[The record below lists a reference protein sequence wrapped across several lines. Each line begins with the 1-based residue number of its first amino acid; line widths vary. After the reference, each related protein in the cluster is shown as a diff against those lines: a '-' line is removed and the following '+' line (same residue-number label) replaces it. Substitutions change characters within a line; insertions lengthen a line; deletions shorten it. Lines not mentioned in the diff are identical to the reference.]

1 MWNSSYRRSDNE
13 PTIPSSGFEFR
24 CITLSVLGTISS
36 PITMDNIKEE
46 AGSATMDTTRK
57 SFTGSSNDIK
67 HTDAYNYIIDIKE
80 EGTNVTEEGDS
91 IMDTTR
97 ESFTGSSNDIKH
109 GDAYNYISDIKEE
122 GINVTEEGDSII
134 MDTTRKCFTGSSND
148 IKHTDAYNYISD
160 IKLKEEGSNVTEEGD
175 SIIMDTTRKCFTG
188 SSNDIKHT
196 DAYNYISDIK
206 LKEEGINVTEEG
218 DSIMDNNRD
227 RFTSESDDV
236 KVENTYMNNIK
247 SEGTSVGIDSD
258 VKEWNNYIYNV
269 SDISQEGTTY
279 YEDNI
284 KEESDSS
291 TMDNIGQNYYTTDNI
306 DMKKEDIDMNEIKEE
321 GISQNVDDIREN
333 FTCDA
338 FHIKVENTDCDDDIK
353 ADTISYDHGGTDQED
368 CDEAR
373 GAQNRGRPNLSEK

>member
-46 AGSATMDTTRK
+46 AGSATMDTTRE
-57 SFTGSSNDIK
+57 SFTGSTSSSNVTNDIK
-67 HTDAYNYIIDIKE
+67 HTDAYNC
-80 EGTNVTEEGDS
+80 
-91 IMDTTR
+91 
-97 ESFTGSSNDIKH
+97 
-109 GDAYNYISDIKEE
+109 ISDIKEE
-122 GINVTEEGDSII
+122 GINVTEEGDSI
-134 MDTTRKCFTGSSND
+134 
-148 IKHTDAYNYISD
+148 
-160 IKLKEEGSNVTEEGD
+160 
-175 SIIMDTTRKCFTG
+175 
-188 SSNDIKHT
+188 
-196 DAYNYISDIK
+196 
-206 LKEEGINVTEEG
+206 
-218 DSIMDNNRD
+218 MDNTWD

-236 KVENTYMNNIK
+236 KVENIYMNDIK
-247 SEGTSVGIDSD
+247 SEGISVGIDSD

-306 DMKKEDIDMNEIKEE
+306 DMKKEDIDDHMNEIKEE

-333 FTCDA
+333 FTCDT

-353 ADTISYDHGGTDQED
+353 ADTISYDHGGTEQED
-368 CDEAR
+368 CDEPR
-373 GAQNRGRPNLSEK
+373 GAQDRGNLSEK